1 MRTTLALT
9 IIAVGTIWA
18 NAPARAQTYP
28 PGYPVC
34 LHVYGP
40 VTYNDCRY
48 TSIEQCKAQASGRPA
63 QCILNPY
70 YVPARPSEHA
80 ERRQRPIY

>member
-1 MRTTLALT
+1 MRTLALT
-9 IIAVGTIWA
+9 IIAAGTIWA
-18 NAPARAQTYP
+18 SAPACAQTYP

-48 TSIEQCKAQASGRPA
+48 TSIEQCQAQASGRSA
-63 QCILNPY
+63 QCIINPY
-70 YVPARPSEHA
+70 YAAAQPFERA